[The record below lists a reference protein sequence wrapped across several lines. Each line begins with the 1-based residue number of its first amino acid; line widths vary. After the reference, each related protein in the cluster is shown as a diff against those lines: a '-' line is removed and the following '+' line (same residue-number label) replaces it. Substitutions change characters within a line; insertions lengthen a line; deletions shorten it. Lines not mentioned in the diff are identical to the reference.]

1 MTILQFQVRSGKLCN
16 TFSKSDRHDTSLEI
30 FMKESPDGVFLI
42 EKRGSRMMCFAGSL
56 VVPEKVEAP
65 EPPDPRPVQK
75 AETAKSRFG
84 LKPKG
89 KRGK

>member
-16 TFSKSDRHDTSLEI
+16 TFIKSDRHDTSIEF
-30 FMKESPDGVFLI
+30 FMKNSSEEVFMI
-42 EKRGSRMMCFAGSL
+42 KKRGSRMMCYAGSL

-65 EPPDPRPVQK
+65 EPPDPRPIPK
-75 AETAKSRFG
+75 AETKAKP
-84 LKPKG
+84 KPKG